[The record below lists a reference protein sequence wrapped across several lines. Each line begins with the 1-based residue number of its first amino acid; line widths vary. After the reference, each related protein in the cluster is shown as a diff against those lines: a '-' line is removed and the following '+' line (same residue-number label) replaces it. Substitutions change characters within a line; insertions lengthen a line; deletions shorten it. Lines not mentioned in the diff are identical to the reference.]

1 MADRQLQNKV
11 AWVTGSSR
19 GIGRVIAEHLASLG
33 ARVAIH
39 GTTPFSTRAFNEG
52 ESLEAV
58 AKQMSAA
65 QGVDVLP
72 VSGDLTDE
80 AVVEQIVADIHRAF
94 GRIDIL
100 VCCAGGDISAE
111 GVMSPT
117 LGKAEGNDPVN
128 ISVPDLRA
136 ILDRN
141 LMTCILAC
149 RAVAPEMM
157 ARRSGWI
164 VNIGSDAG
172 LAGRE
177 GGAIYATA
185 KAAVHE
191 YTRCL
196 AAMLMK
202 YNVYANA
209 VVPGPIVTQRF
220 LATRAIDESQMVTE
234 GTLERY
240 GWPIEIARAVAFLV
254 SSDSSYITGQV
265 LRVNGGRQLFPG

>member
-1 MADRQLQNKV
+1 MAERRLENKV

-19 GIGRVIAEHLASLG
+19 GIGRAIADHLAGLG
-33 ARVAIH
+33 AQVAIH

-58 AKQMSAA
+58 AKQTSTAH
-65 QGVDVLP
+65 GVDVLP

-80 AVVEQIVADIHRAF
+80 AVVAQAVAQIHAAF

-100 VCCAGGDISAE
+100 VCCAGGDIGAE
-111 GVMSPT
+111 GVMSPSA
-117 LGKAEGNDPVN
+117 GKPVGNDPVN
-128 ISVPDLRA
+128 ISVADMRA

-157 ARRSGWI
+157 ERRSGWI

-172 LAGRE
+172 CAGRE
-177 GGAIYATA
+177 KEAIYATA
-185 KAAVHE
+185 KAAVHA

-196 AAMLMK
+196 AAMLMH
-202 YNVYANA
+202 YNVYAN
-209 VVPGPIVTQRF
+209 VVSPGPITTPRF
-220 LATRAIDESQMVTE
+220 LATRAIDESQTVTE

-240 GWPIEIARAVAFLV
+240 GQPVEIARAVAFLV
-254 SSDSSYITGQV
+254 SSDSSYVTGQV